1 MGLGAPRRVRSWRS
15 RSARRAMAAKVDLKR
30 ELQDLYTAKSAPAMV
45 EVPEQQFLMI
55 DGHGDPNTSKQYR
68 EAVSALFSVSYAA
81 KFALKRAGIVDY
93 VVMPLEGLWSS
104 ADMSAFTTGDKS
116 AWDWTMMIMQPDS
129 VTLEVFEAGV
139 GEGPRRSR
147 CRRLN
152 ARAWSDS
159 PRDRLHR
166 SCIGVHTAR
175 RGRRSPRST
184 PSSRSRAT
192 NSRAG
197 TTRSISATPGAL
209 PRRT

>member
-1 MGLGAPRRVRSWRS
+1 
-15 RSARRAMAAKVDLKR
+15 MAAKVDLKR

-104 ADMSAFTTGDKS
+104 PDMSAFTTGNKS

-129 VTLEVFEAGV
+129 VTLEVFEAALEKAAQKSLPALERTRLERFA
-139 GEGPRRSR
+139 EGPAAQVMHRGPYSTEGPTVAALHAFIAEQGHELAGRHHEIYLSDPRRSAPENMKTILR
-147 CRRLN
+147 QPVR
-152 ARAWSDS
+152 
-159 PRDRLHR
+159 
-166 SCIGVHTAR
+166 
-175 RGRRSPRST
+175 
-184 PSSRSRAT
+184 
-192 NSRAG
+192 
-197 TTRSISATPGAL
+197 
-209 PRRT
+209 